1 MIKNYIIDTNVMVHD
16 PDFIYNFEDNNII
29 IPIICIEE
37 LDNLK
42 KREGIVG
49 YHARNAAREI
59 NKLRV
64 IGNLHEGITLAN
76 GGTIR
81 IELNNS
87 DTSCLPNGFDFNKN
101 DTKILAITKNISES
115 NKDISTIL
123 VTKDLYM
130 AIKSDALGIVTQDY
144 KNDKVTTEELYKG
157 HRKITLSSKD
167 MDEIQKGGIAMPSDF
182 EFTLYPNEFLDI
194 TSEDDEQYKLIGK
207 FNGKA
212 IVPLKYAND
221 FAFGLTPI
229 NNEQKMA
236 FELLMDPAIQFVT
249 ISGGAGS
256 GKTIISTA
264 VALKKVIEEGSFRRV
279 IFVKPVIPAG
289 DDIGF
294 LPGTEEEKLKPW
306 MGSFYDAVENL
317 MDAKDKAKKDKL
329 KEKKDKKD
337 KKIDTHEIKRT
348 EVSVDNFIERFR
360 KSGQIET
367 KTFVYMRGRTLSDAL
382 VIVDESQ
389 QTTPHLAKLMLTR
402 AGFGSKFVFI
412 GDPSDNQIDNTLVD
426 EKSNGLVYTIEKM
439 KPFDITGH
447 VTLEQVER
455 SPLSKLA
462 EKSM

>member
-49 YHARNAAREI
+49 YHARTAAREL
-59 NKLRV
+59 NNLRK
-64 IGNLHEGITLAN
+64 IGDLHQGVNLSN

-87 DTSCLPNGFDFNKN
+87 DTSCLPNGFDFTKN
-101 DTKILAITKNISES
+101 DTKILAITKNIADMDKS
-115 NKDISTIL
+115 ISTIL

-130 AIKSDALGIVTQDY
+130 AIKSDALGIITQDY
-144 KNDKVTTEELYKG
+144 ENDKATADELYKG
-157 HRKITLSSKD
+157 HRKITLSSNEMEKI
-167 MDEIQKGGIAMPSDF
+167 EKGGIPLPSNFD
-182 EFTLYPNEFLDI
+182 FTLYPNEFLDI
-194 TSEDDEQYKLIGK
+194 KSSSDDGYEIIGK
-207 FNGKA
+207 FNGVE
-212 IVPLKYAND
+212 IVPLKYAD
-221 FAFGLTPI
+221 QVAFGLTPI
-229 NNEQKMA
+229 NKEQKMA
-236 FELLMDPAIQFVT
+236 FELLMDPTIDLVT

-256 GKTIISTA
+256 GKTILSTA
-264 VALKKVIEEGSFRRV
+264 VALRKVIEHGIFRRI
-279 IFVKPVIPAG
+279 IFVKPVVPAG

-306 MGSFYDAVENL
+306 MGSFYDSIENL
-317 MDAKDKAKKDKL
+317 MDMKSNNKKNNL
-329 KEKKDKKD
+329 KSKKT
-337 KKIDTHEIKRT
+337 KKIDEHELKKT
-348 EVSVDNFIERFR
+348 EVSVNSFIDKFR
-360 KSGQIET
+360 KSGAIET
-367 KTFVYMRGRTLSDAL
+367 KTFTYMRGRTLTDAL

-439 KPFDITGH
+439 KTFAITGH